1 MKRVAAAGPRLT
13 VRRAGVLLASL
24 VALCLGAMAALGQDA
39 TDAPRPT
46 AAVLTVD
53 GPIGPATAGYI
64 TDEITR
70 ANDRG
75 RDVIVL
81 KMDTPGGLSASMR
94 EIIAAI
100 LASDVP
106 VATYVAPRGA
116 RAASAGTYILYAS
129 HVAAMAPGTT
139 LGAATP
145 VQMGGDGGSPLPG
158 GGQPQEPADD
168 APADGGDGSTG
179 ETGDA
184 DAPDAPMNAK
194 KAKVLNDAI
203 AYIRALAELRGRN
216 VDWAEKAVREAATL
230 TVDEAVAQNVADLKA
245 ANVAELLDAAD
256 GRTVKLGEREVTLTT
271 ANADLEDR
279 APDWRD
285 RLLATITHPNIA
297 FILMTIGI
305 YGLIFELSN
314 PGAIVPGVLGAIC
327 LMVGLYALNVLPVN
341 YAGLALV
348 GLGIALMTAEA
359 FAPSFG
365 VLGLGGLAAFGL
377 GATILFDTGSDAFA
391 LSYWVIAG
399 VTAATGAVLILLI
412 GYLIRAQR
420 GRVVTGARELIGAHA
435 RVESWSGGTGR
446 VWLHSERWNAR
457 GPAELDPGQTVVVTA
472 LDGLTVTVAPTTQ
485 TAPPSTAGGPA

>member
-1 MKRVAAAGPRLT
+1 MKRVAPTGSRPARQ
-13 VRRAGVLLASL
+13 RAVILLASL
-24 VALCLGAMAALGQDA
+24 VAICLAALSALGQDP
-39 TDAPRPT
+39 TDPPRPT
-46 AAVLTVD
+46 AAVVTVD

-70 ANDRG
+70 ASERD

-158 GGQPQEPADD
+158 GGDPQESPPESPTEDGGEAGEAGADD
-168 APADGGDGSTG
+168 APA
-179 ETGDA
+179 E
-184 DAPDAPMNAK
+184 PMDAK

-230 TVDEAVAQNVADLKA
+230 TVDEAVAQDVADLKA

-256 GRTVKLGEREVTLTT
+256 GRTVKIGEREVTLTT

-377 GATILFDTGSDAFA
+377 GATILFDTGSAAFA

-420 GRVVTGARELIGAHA
+420 GRVVTGAPELIGAEA
-435 RVESWSGGTGR
+435 RVESWAGATGR
-446 VWLHSERWNAR
+446 VWLHGERWNAR
-457 GPAELDPGQTVVVTA
+457 GPDDLKPGQTVVVTA
-472 LDGLTVTVAPTTQ
+472 LDGLTVTVARTREAP
-485 TAPPSTAGGPA
+485 APPSTAGGPA

>member
-1 MKRVAAAGPRLT
+1 MATAGQRRIR
-13 VRRAGVLLASL
+13 RRASALFACL
-24 VALCLGAMAALGQDA
+24 VAICLTALPSAGQDGTA
-39 TDAPRPT
+39 DTRPS

-70 ANDRG
+70 ANDRD
-75 RDVIVL
+75 RAVIVL

-94 EIIAAI
+94 EIISAI

-106 VATYVAPRGA
+106 VAAYVAPRGA

-158 GGQPQEPADD
+158 GDQAEDAPSDQQTDGRDGETGGQSGDKQTD
-168 APADGGDGSTG
+168 APA
-179 ETGDA
+179 E
-184 DAPDAPMNAK
+184 PMDAK
-194 KAKVLNDAI
+194 KAKVLNDAV

-230 TVDEAVAQNVADLKA
+230 TVDEAVPKNVADFKA
-245 ANVAELLDAAD
+245 ANVAGLLDTAD
-256 GRTVKLGEREVTLTT
+256 GRTVALGEREVTLKT
-271 ANADLEDR
+271 ANAELEDR

-285 RLLATITHPNIA
+285 KLLATITHPNIA
-297 FILMTIGI
+297 FILMTLGV

-365 VLGLGGLAAFGL
+365 VLGLGGLAAFAL
-377 GATILFDTGSDAFA
+377 GATILFDTGSAAFA

-420 GRVVTGARELIGAHA
+420 GRIVTGKPELVGAEA
-435 RVESWSGGTGR
+435 RVEDWQDGAGR
-446 VWLHSERWNAR
+446 VWLHGERWNAR
-457 GPAELDPGQTVVVTA
+457 GPADLAPGQTVTVTA
-472 LDGLTVTVAPTTQ
+472 LDGLTVTVAP
-485 TAPPSTAGGPA
+485 APAAASPTTAGGPA